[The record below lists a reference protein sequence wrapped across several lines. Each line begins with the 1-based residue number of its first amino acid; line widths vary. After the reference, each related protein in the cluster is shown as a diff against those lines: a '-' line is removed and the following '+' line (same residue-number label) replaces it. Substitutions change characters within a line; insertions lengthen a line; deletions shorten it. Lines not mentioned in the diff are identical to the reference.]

1 VPKVTLTF
9 DNGPEP
15 KITHQVLDTLAHY
28 NLQVTFFVIGQKLV
42 NPGAWEAAARA
53 AQLGHWIG
61 NHTYTHRIPLGNTKE
76 PTTAADE
83 IGRTQELIGR
93 LAHPDK
99 LFRPFGGGGVIGK
112 HLLSRSC
119 YKFLRAGGYT
129 CVLWNS
135 VPRDWEN
142 KEIIRLFLRLGFTAF
157 GGPAAHIAMMHDEV
171 VVRRR
176 WIDEQHFLDLVGAT
190 NLIPGPNSTE
200 MAIHIGYDR
209 AGWRGL
215 VAAGVCFILPAAL
228 IVGILAWAV
237 AVNGGVSSSLS
248 SRSRTQIPSSSTPP
262 LHPSHRLLSLNSR
275 IENGTINYRYQGR
288 CTLLAQRSLHY
299 VIDDCTPSG
308 TPNRNILSQP

>member
-1 VPKVTLTF
+1 
-9 DNGPEP
+9 
-15 KITHQVLDTLAHY
+15 
-28 NLQVTFFVIGQKLV
+28 
-42 NPGAWEAAARA
+42 
-53 AQLGHWIG
+53 
-61 NHTYTHRIPLGNTKE
+61 
-76 PTTAADE
+76 
-83 IGRTQELIGR
+83 
-93 LAHPDK
+93 
-99 LFRPFGGGGVIGK
+99 
-112 HLLSRSC
+112 
-119 YKFLRAGGYT
+119 
-129 CVLWNS
+129 
-135 VPRDWEN
+135 
-142 KEIIRLFLRLGFTAF
+142 
-157 GGPAAHIAMMHDEV
+157 MMHDEV